1 VSDDHDGVTCAL
13 WTSAISAEIDGEEP
27 GVDRRLLAAHLES
40 CSDCRRFRDDAIR
53 LRAATS
59 IRPAPEMPDL
69 SRRVTKLNAIADR
82 ASRWGLIRG
91 LLALVALEILVVAL
105 PALLLGEED
114 ATSAHAARHLGAFSV
129 AYAVALLVV
138 VVRPAR
144 ARSILPV
151 TAVLAGAL
159 VITAAID
166 IGEGN
171 IPLLGETAHLPEVLS
186 VLLVWLLARPL
197 PDPGSAVAEEGDGGL
212 RLVLDP
218 PDQPTGDERSAG

>member
-1 VSDDHDGVTCAL
+1 MSDDHEDVTCAH
-13 WTSAISAEIDGEEP
+13 WIAAISADIDGEEP
-27 GVDRRLLAAHLES
+27 GVDRRLLAAHLDS
-40 CSDCRRFRDDAIR
+40 CADCRRFRDGA
-53 LRAATS
+53 LQLTAATAVG
-59 IRPAPEMPDL
+59 PAPEMPDL

-82 ASRWGLIRG
+82 TSRWGLVRG
-91 LLALVALEILVVAL
+91 LLALVAVEILVVAL

-151 TAVLAGAL
+151 TVVLAGAL

-171 IPLLGETAHLPEVLS
+171 IPLSGETAHLPEVLS
-186 VLLVWLLARPL
+186 VVLVWLLARPL
-197 PDPGSAVAEEGDGGL
+197 PDPSGVASGDGTL
-212 RLVLDP
+212 RIVADP
-218 PDQPTGDERSAG
+218 PEPHADDERSTG